1 MYNSEL
7 DTFLAVAEAGSFS
20 KAAKKLYISTPAVVQ
35 QMNLLEKRLNVQLFV
50 RNTHGVTL
58 TPAGI
63 KFIQWSRQIIFD
75 CQQAEKELGKYQQ
88 KIVFASGYLN
98 GQTLSS
104 RLIPQ
109 FQKNHPKAQISFR
122 EINNYQQIPAE
133 VDILEMAYA
142 KEPLSEHEF
151 SFISIVPSPLR
162 VALPASHPLAKK
174 KQLSLQDLAAQDLEI
189 VALSIAGSED
199 AMLRKLLNVRPAVKL
214 HYYSVFNKAAVNQAQ
229 LTKHLVLIPE
239 AYSELCHPYI
249 VKPVSWSFATSYG
262 FYCRKPVPKLVQ
274 EFIDLAQKS

>member
-7 DTFLAVAEAGSFS
+7 DTFLAVAAAGSFS

-63 KFIQWSRQIIFD
+63 EFIQWSRQIIFD

-98 GQTLSS
+98 GQTLSG

-122 EINNYQQIPAE
+122 EINDYQQIPAE

-142 KEPLSEHEF
+142 KKPLSEHEF
-151 SFISIVPSPLR
+151 SFISIVSSPLR
-162 VALPASHPLAKK
+162 VALPASHLLAKK

-189 VALSIAGSED
+189 VAPSIAGSED
-199 AMLRKLLNVRPAVKL
+199 AMLSKLLNVRPAVKL
-214 HYYSVFNKAAVNQAQ
+214 HYYSVFNKAMVNQAQ
-229 LTKHLVLIPE
+229 LTKHLLLIPE

-262 FYCRKPVPKLVQ
+262 FYCRKPVSKLVQ
-274 EFIDLAQKS
+274 EFIDLVQKS

>member
-1 MYNSEL
+1 
-7 DTFLAVAEAGSFS
+7 
-20 KAAKKLYISTPAVVQ
+20 
-35 QMNLLEKRLNVQLFV
+35 MNLLEKRLNVQLFV

-58 TPAGI
+58 TPAAGI
-63 KFIQWSRQIIFD
+63 EFIQWSRQIIFD
-75 CQQAEKELGKYQQ
+75 CQQAEKALGKYQQ

-98 GQTLSS
+98 GQTLSG

-122 EINNYQQIPAE
+122 EINDYQQIPAE
-133 VDILEMAYA
+133 VDILEMTYA

-151 SFISIVPSPLR
+151 SFISIVLSPLR

-189 VALSIAGSED
+189 VAPSIAGSED
-199 AMLRKLLNVRPAVKL
+199 VMLSKLLNVRPAVKL
-214 HYYSVFNKAAVNQAQ
+214 HYYSVFNKAVVNQAQ
-229 LTKHLVLIPE
+229 LTKHLLLIPE

-249 VKPVSWSFATSYG
+249 VKPVS
-262 FYCRKPVPKLVQ
+262 
-274 EFIDLAQKS
+274 